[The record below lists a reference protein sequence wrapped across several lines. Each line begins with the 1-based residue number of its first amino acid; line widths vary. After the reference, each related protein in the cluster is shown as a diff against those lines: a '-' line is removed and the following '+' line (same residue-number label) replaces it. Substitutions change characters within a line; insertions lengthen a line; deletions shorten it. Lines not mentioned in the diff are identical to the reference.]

1 MPTDP
6 CQNQLAAAV
15 AAMAR
20 GDMDMAEATFREIL
34 VLRPEHPVAIYLSGR
49 IAMERGDWSKAETLF
64 RHALA
69 LAPDRP
75 EIALHLAQSL
85 RALQR
90 APEALPYCRQVLER
104 IPDHSGAW
112 LELAKAQEESGATDD
127 AQATYRKIL
136 AAQADITAL
145 VNLSS
150 LLSRTG
156 RAEEAEQMLRLAL
169 EDPLWNA
176 DARARIDDQ
185 LALAL
190 KRQRKYEQ
198 ALGFVR
204 PPMPGTDAPRENLLD
219 HADLLRHAGRTQEA
233 AALYEKRLG
242 QHPLDISVHVLLSE
256 VRRAQGCDPVASFDA
271 ALAREPTAP
280 QLPIQK
286 GLLLLKMGQAADAEQ
301 AFQTALRIA
310 PRHAGGLQ
318 GLGKALEALNDL
330 EGAQAAHAAALAAEP
345 DNGAVLENHVAFLL
359 RRGQARQA
367 MPLAQKAHKLL
378 PNSQAALA
386 LLGTC
391 WRALDDGRDDWLNDY
406 QNHVQIFDLEAPAGF
421 KDMERFNIE
430 LSSYLDGLH
439 AGAQEYLTQTL
450 RGGTQLHDSIFY
462 NGHTLIDRL
471 LPRINAAL
479 QTYIAR
485 LQGDADHPFVKRR
498 NRGFRHTGSWSS
510 RLGNNGFHVN
520 HVHNQGWI
528 SSCYYV
534 AVPAAVKANAAQ
546 QGWIKFGEPSQEYGT
561 GFAPRRTVEP
571 KPGRL
576 VLFPSY
582 MWHGTVPFVAPQP
595 RTTIAFD
602 VNPA

>member
-1 MPTDP
+1 
-6 CQNQLAAAV
+6 
-15 AAMAR
+15 MAR
-20 GDMDMAEATFREIL
+20 GDLALAEPILCEIL
-34 VLRPEHPVAIYLSGR
+34 SLHADHPVAIYLLGR
-49 IAMERGDWSKAETLF
+49 IAMERGGWAEAETLF
-64 RHALA
+64 RRVLV

-75 EIALHLAQSL
+75 EVALHLAQSL

-90 APEALPYCRQVLER
+90 AHEALPYCRQALEQM
-104 IPDHSGAW
+104 PHHPGAW

-136 AAQADITAL
+136 AKQADIMAL
-145 VNLSS
+145 VNLSG

-156 RAEEAEQMLRLAL
+156 RAAEAEQMLRQAL
-169 EDPLWNA
+169 IDPRW
-176 DARARIDDQ
+176 DGGARAQIDDQ

-198 ALGFVR
+198 ALGFMR
-204 PPMPGTDAPRENLLD
+204 PPAPGTIAPREQLLD
-219 HADLLRHAGRTQEA
+219 HADLLRHAGRTEEA
-233 AALYEKRLG
+233 AALYEKRLE
-242 QHPLDISVHVLLSE
+242 QHPLDIRVHVLLSE
-256 VRRAQGCDPVASFDA
+256 VRRILDREPLASFDA
-271 ALAREPTAP
+271 ALAREPAAA
-280 QLPIQK
+280 QLPVQK
-286 GLLLLKMGQAADAEQ
+286 GLLLLKMGQAADAER

-310 PRHAGGLQ
+310 PRHGGALQ
-318 GLGKALEALNDL
+318 GLGKALEALDDFD
-330 EGAQAAHAAALAAEP
+330 GAQTAHAAALAAEP

-367 MPLAQKAHKLL
+367 EPLAQKASHLL
-378 PNSQAALA
+378 PNSQSALA

-391 WRALDDGRDDWLNDY
+391 WRALGDGRDDWLNDY

-421 KDMERFNIE
+421 SDMESFNLE
-430 LSSYLDGLH
+430 LASYLDELH

-462 NGHTLIDRL
+462 NGHALIDRL

-479 QTYIAR
+479 QTYVAR
-485 LQGDADHPFVKRR
+485 LNGAADHPFVMRR
-498 NRGFRHTGSWSS
+498 SRGFRHTGSWSS
-510 RLGNNGFHVN
+510 RLCNNGFHVN

-534 AVPAAVKANAAQ
+534 AVPRTVKGNKDE
-546 QGWIKFGEPSQEYGT
+546 QGWIKFGEPSQDYGSA
-561 GFAPRRTVEP
+561 FAPRRTVEP
-571 KPGRL
+571 KAGRL

-582 MWHGTVPFVAPQP
+582 MWHGTVPFQAPEP

-602 VNPA
+602 VIPA